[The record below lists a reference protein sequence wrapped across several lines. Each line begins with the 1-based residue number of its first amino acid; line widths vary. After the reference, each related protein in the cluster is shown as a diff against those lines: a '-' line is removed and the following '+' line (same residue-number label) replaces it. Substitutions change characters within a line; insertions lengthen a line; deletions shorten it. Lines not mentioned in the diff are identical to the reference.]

1 MAFRVNLPPVTRAL
15 LAVTVTL
22 SLLYNIA
29 RWRLLQ
35 ADLDPTTGGE
45 DKAPRRVVPYLALVP
60 AQCIWYP
67 WTFLSAAFVEQ
78 NIFTL
83 LLQGGT
89 LFFGGKYLER
99 AWGTKG
105 FIYVVLIAS
114 IIPYVLAAPTYI
126 LWAAITGSSD
136 RTMTPLNGGITLQA
150 AFLVAFKQL
159 VPEHTVSIYKG
170 MIKMRVKHFP
180 AVFLG
185 VNTISGLILG
195 TDTALLLAWYG
206 LITTWT
212 YLRFY
217 KRQPDLSSTSPDGG
231 GLRGDASETF
241 AFATFF
247 PDVMQPPIAAFCNQV
262 FLLLCS
268 LKICTPFSN
277 EDIATGNEQ
286 AAARG
291 EAGLP
296 SFSRQARGA
305 RGMSK
310 REEAERRRA
319 LALKA
324 LDERLNAAS
333 SRAGAQQAATGTP
346 NLAEG
351 QEILGQTDYRPDA

>member
-1 MAFRVNLPPVTRAL
+1 MPFRANLPPVTRAL
-15 LAVTVTL
+15 LAATVAL

-35 ADLDPTTGGE
+35 ASLDPTTGDE
-45 DKAPRRVVPYLALVP
+45 DTASRRVVPYLALVP
-60 AQCIWYP
+60 SQCIRYP

-78 NIFTL
+78 NVFTL
-83 LLQGGT
+83 ILQGGT

-105 FIYVVLIAS
+105 FVYVILLAS
-114 IIPYVLAAPTYI
+114 IIPYLLAAPTYL
-126 LWAAITGSSD
+126 LWASVTGSSD
-136 RTMTPLNGGITLQA
+136 RALTPLNGGITLQA

-180 AVFLG
+180 TVFLG

-195 TDTALLLAWYG
+195 TDTALILSWYG

-217 KRQPDLSSTSPDGG
+217 KWQPNLSSTSPETG

-247 PDVMQPPIAAFCNQV
+247 PDVVQPPIAALCNRI
-262 FLLLCS
+262 FSLLCS
-268 LKICTPFSN
+268 LKLCTPFSD

-296 SFSRQARGA
+296 SFSRQSRGV

-333 SRAGAQQAATGTP
+333 SRATAQQATTGTP
-346 NLAEG
+346 NLAQG